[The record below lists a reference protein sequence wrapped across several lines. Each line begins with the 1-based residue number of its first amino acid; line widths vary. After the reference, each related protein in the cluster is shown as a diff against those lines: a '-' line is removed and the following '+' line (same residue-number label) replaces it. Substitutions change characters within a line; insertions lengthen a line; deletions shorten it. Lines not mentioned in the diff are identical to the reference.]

1 MTTGRARMID
11 VDGPVHVVEYA
22 DGGGG
27 PPVVCVHGLGGSA
40 ADWQLLAPRLTPDR
54 RVYALDLPGFGVS
67 PLGGRTATIQRL
79 RVLLDRFIHEQVG
92 EPVVLVGN
100 SMGGMLALLQAARC
114 RASVD
119 RLVLL
124 SPVVPTPVW
133 RAPHL
138 ATVAQFMV
146 YALPAL
152 GEWFVRVRRRRIAP
166 AALVAATLAHIAAD
180 VDRIPRSIVDE
191 RTALAPRRAGDATGD
206 RAFLAAARSLLAL
219 LGTPRRYRRELD
231 RIEAPVLVVHGDRDR
246 LVSIRAVRAF
256 ATARPRWRLV
266 VLDGVG
272 HVPQLEAVDE
282 VADVVRSWLRP
293 PTTQV
298 ADFPALG

>member
-11 VDGPVHVVEYA
+11 VDGPVHVVEYG

-40 ADWQLLAPRLTPDR
+40 ADWQLLAPRLAPR

-146 YALPAL
+146 YALPVV

-166 AALVAATLAHIAAD
+166 AALVAATLAYIAAD

-219 LGTPRRYRRELD
+219 LGT
-231 RIEAPVLVVHGDRDR
+231 HGGTAGNSTGSR
-246 LVSIRAVRAF
+246 LPCSWSTV
-256 ATARPRWRLV
+256 TAIDWC
-266 VLDGVG
+266 
-272 HVPQLEAVDE
+272 QS
-282 VADVVRSWLRP
+282 VRSERSRRRGHGGDSWSSMASATCPSSRRSMRL
-293 PTTQV
+293 PTSS
-298 ADFPALG
+298 GHG